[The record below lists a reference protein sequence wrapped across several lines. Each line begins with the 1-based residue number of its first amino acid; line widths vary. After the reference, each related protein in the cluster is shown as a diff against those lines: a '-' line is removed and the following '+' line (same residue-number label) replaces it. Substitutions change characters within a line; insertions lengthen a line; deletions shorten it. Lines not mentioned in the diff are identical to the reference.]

1 MREKVKA
8 DPARDIKRLCMVCVA
23 ALLMATNIRTL
34 VHTGGL
40 IPGGATGLTILI
52 QRLAKLLFAADLPY
66 TPVNLLI
73 NAVPI
78 YIGFRFIGKKF
89 TLLSMVM
96 ILLSGFL
103 TDLIPAYTLTQD
115 ILLISVFGGII
126 NGFAISLCLRADAT
140 SGGTDF
146 IAIYLSQKRGMETW
160 NLILGF
166 NAVLILTGGYFFGWD
181 KALYSIIFQYSST
194 QVLHVMHRAYQK
206 VTLLIVTDCPEEI
219 CWAIHDL
226 CHHGATIFHGE
237 GGYEH
242 DKHDLVYSVIGGSDV
257 RKITRAVHETDPA
270 AFINSFN
277 SGPIL
282 GHFYMEPKD

>member
-1 MREKVKA
+1 MREKTKA
-8 DPARDIKRLCMVCVA
+8 DPARDIKRLAMVCLA
-23 ALLMATNIRTL
+23 ALLMAANIRTL

-52 QRLAKLLFAADLPY
+52 QRMARLFFGMELPY
-66 TPVNLLI
+66 TPVNLLL
-73 NAVPI
+73 NAFPI

-89 TLLSMVM
+89 TLLSLVM

-115 ILLISVFGGII
+115 MLLISVFGGMI
-126 NGFAISLCLRADAT
+126 NGVAVSLCLRADAT

-160 NLILGF
+160 NLVLCF
-166 NAVLILTGGYFFGWD
+166 NAVLILVGGYFFGWD

-194 QVLHVMHRAYQK
+194 QVLHLMHRAYQK

-219 CWAIHDL
+219 CWTIHDK

-257 RKITRAVHETDPA
+257 RKITNAIHETDPA
-270 AFINSFN
+270 AFVNSFS
-277 SGPIL
+277 SGQIW
-282 GHFYMEPKD
+282 GRFYMEPKD

>member
-1 MREKVKA
+1 MREKTKA
-8 DPARDIKRLCMVCVA
+8 DPARDIRRLAMVCLA
-23 ALLMATNIRTL
+23 ALLMAANIRTL

-52 QRLAKLLFAADLPY
+52 QRMARLFFGMELPY
-66 TPVNLLI
+66 TPVNLLL
-73 NAVPI
+73 NAFPI

-89 TLLSMVM
+89 TLLSLVM

-115 ILLISVFGGII
+115 MLLISVFGGMI
-126 NGFAISLCLRADAT
+126 NGVAVSLCLRADAT

-160 NLILGF
+160 NLVLCF
-166 NAVLILTGGYFFGWD
+166 NAVLILVGGYFFGWD

-194 QVLHVMHRAYQK
+194 QVLHLMHRAYQK

-219 CWAIHDL
+219 CWTIHDK

-257 RKITRAVHETDPA
+257 RKITNAIHETDPA
-270 AFINSFN
+270 AFVNSFS
-277 SGPIL
+277 SGQIW
-282 GHFYMEPKD
+282 GRFYMEPKD